1 MLLAQHFSNYG
12 IVQRIFFLIMHL
24 VKLIPMTSCMSWV
37 RIVIAFIFLQ
47 NDLQFD
53 FPGDRLIGH
62 SELLVQGLLVGNN
75 DLFYCSIIGLE
86 EVLIAGYRIG
96 R

>member
-1 MLLAQHFSNYG
+1 M
-12 IVQRIFFLIMHL
+12 MHL
-24 VKLIPMTSCMSWV
+24 VHLIPIPSWMSCV

-62 SELLVQGLLVGNN
+62 SELLVQGLLVGNT
-75 DLFYCSIIGLE
+75 DLFYCSKIGLE
-86 EVLIAGYRIG
+86 EVFIAGYRI
-96 R
+96 RR